1 MNETPKKTRVFV
13 PEQEFEVVLID
24 EGEIDNEDLLAKLD
38 FDLEE
43 TEESAD
49 VLSAKYGLPLHK
61 KVYLLLDQ
69 GGLLS
74 YSCGPVEIVSLSEKH
89 GGIIDIIQ
97 DGKEL
102 ELYGDL
108 SEFKVVARE
117 EHIQFQLKGLARSQ
131 GYSLDEI
138 ITEAEKMQLDS

>member
-1 MNETPKKTRVFV
+1 MSTQHKTITLFI
-13 PEQEFEVVLID
+13 PEQEIEVSLAG
-24 EGEIDNEDLLAKLD
+24 EEIDSQDLLVNLD
-38 FDLEE
+38 FDLKE

-89 GGIIDIIQ
+89 GGSLDIIQ
-97 DGKEL
+97 DGKEH

-108 SEFKVVARE
+108 SEIKVVTRE
-117 EHIQFQLKGLARSQ
+117 EHIQFQLRGLARHQ
-131 GYSLDEI
+131 GFTQDELI
-138 ITEAEKMQLDS
+138 AEAAKLQLDH